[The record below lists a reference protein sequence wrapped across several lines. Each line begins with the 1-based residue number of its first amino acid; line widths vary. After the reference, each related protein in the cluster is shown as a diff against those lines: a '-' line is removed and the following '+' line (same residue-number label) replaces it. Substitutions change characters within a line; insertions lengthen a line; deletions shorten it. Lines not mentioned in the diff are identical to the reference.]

1 MTGTL
6 RGVVTFIARFI
17 VRAMACGAVLAASAA
32 VAVAQP
38 GPGGSAASATAG
50 QSEASGGSANA
61 QLPSIALYYGEHP
74 PVDQLA
80 AFDTVVVEPDSGFD
94 PAAAHIPPGAPC
106 TQWFAYVSVG
116 EVTPLRGYYAAIP
129 KHWLLASNK
138 VWEST
143 VVDQSA
149 PGWPAFYVKHV
160 IAPLWARGYRGFFLD
175 TLDSYQLAAKTEAAR
190 ARQQAGL
197 VAVVRAIKAR
207 YPEAR
212 LVFNRG
218 FEILPQVQGLV
229 YAVAFES
236 LFSGWDQAKKRY
248 VAVPADDRAW
258 LLGQAR
264 TIRERYGLP
273 VISIDYCDPQD
284 RQCARDTV
292 AKIRDAGLVPYV
304 TDGGLTTVGVGVP
317 GHCAAGG
324 VLEGASSAPAN
335 TPSR

>member
-1 MTGTL
+1 MNVLL
-6 RGVVTFIARFI
+6 RVFGRRLVGH
-17 VRAMACGAVLAASAA
+17 AMACGAGLVASAA
-32 VAVAQP
+32 VAVAVTQP
-38 GPGGSAASATAG
+38 GPAGGGAGAAAAQPEASAGSASA
-50 QSEASGGSANA
+50 
-61 QLPSIALYYGEHP
+61 PVHSIALYYGVQP

-94 PAAAHIPPGAPC
+94 PAAQRTPC

-116 EVTPLRGYYAAIP
+116 EVTKERSYYADVP
-129 KHWLLASNK
+129 RHWLLASNT
-138 VWEST
+138 VWESK

-175 TLDSYQLAAKTEAAR
+175 TLDSYQLAAKTDAAR

-207 YPEAR
+207 YPDAR
-212 LVFNRG
+212 LIFNRG
-218 FEILPQVQGLV
+218 FEILPQVHGLV

-264 TIRERYGLP
+264 TIHERYGLP

-284 RQCARDTV
+284 HQCARDTV
-292 AKIRDAGLVPYV
+292 AKISDAGLVPYV

-317 GHCAAGG
+317 GRCAVGAAS
-324 VLEGASSAPAN
+324 EAASSAASASAPL
-335 TPSR
+335 R

>member
-1 MTGTL
+1 MAGTL
-6 RGVVTFIARFI
+6 RGSMTILGRFI
-17 VRAMACGAVLAASAA
+17 GRAMACGAGLAAGAA

-38 GPGGSAASATAG
+38 GPCGGAASAATG
-50 QSEASGGSANA
+50 RSEASGGSAKA
-61 QLPSIALYYGEHP
+61 QLPSIALYYGEQP

-80 AFDTVVVEPDSGFD
+80 AFDTVVVEPESGFD
-94 PAAAHIPPGAPC
+94 PAVAHTPGTSC

-129 KHWLLASNK
+129 KHWLLASNT
-138 VWEST
+138 VWESR

-190 ARQQAGL
+190 ARQQTGL

-218 FEILPQVQGLV
+218 FEILPQVHGLV

-236 LFSGWDQAKKRY
+236 LFNGWDQAKKRY
-248 VAVPADDRAW
+248 VAVPAEDRAW
-258 LLGQAR
+258 LLGQAH

-273 VISIDYCDPQD
+273 VISIDYCDPRD

-292 AKIRDAGLVPYV
+292 AMIRDAGLVPYV

-317 GHCAAGG
+317 GQCSAG
-324 VLEGASSAPAN
+324 VVSHGASSAQAN
-335 TPSR
+335 APSR